1 MLMRTKSFLEKAL
14 GADIERGLQREEFSV
29 YYQPQWDLFSKTI
42 TGFEAL
48 ARWHSPGYGQ
58 ISPLEF
64 IPIAESTGGIQN
76 LGEWVLLTACGQ
88 AKRWQKFVKRSFQI
102 SVNVSGHQLEQ
113 KEFSSRLLTIL
124 SITGLA
130 PERLELEITES
141 VLLHNL
147 PAVLY
152 SLENLRK
159 EGVRFA
165 LDDFGMGYSSIHHLS
180 RLPLDCLKI
189 DQNFVRSLGSPQTCT
204 VIKAMANLAEELGM
218 RTVVEGVET
227 DKEEFILWQ
236 LGLNQGQGYKLSPP
250 VPAKNAVRYLFD

>member
-1 MLMRTKSFLEKAL
+1 MLMRTKSSLERSL
-14 GADIERGLQREEFSV
+14 GLDISRGLEAGEFSV
-29 YYQPQWDLFSKTI
+29 YYQPQWDLFSKSV

-48 ARWHSPGYGQ
+48 ARWHAPGYGQ
-58 ISPLEF
+58 ISPSEF
-64 IPIAESTGGIQN
+64 IPIAESTGGIKE

-88 AKRWQKFVKRSFQI
+88 AKRWQKIVKQPFLI

-113 KEFSSRLLTIL
+113 KDFASRIITML

-130 PERLELEITES
+130 PEHLELEITES
-141 VLLHNL
+141 VFLHNL
-147 PAVLY
+147 PAILH
-152 SLENLRK
+152 SLTCLRE

-189 DQNFVRSLGSPQTCT
+189 DQSFVRALDSGQTRT
-204 VIKAMANLAEELGM
+204 VIKAMANLAGELGM
-218 RTVVEGVET
+218 RTVVEGVQNES
-227 DKEEFILWQ
+227 EEFNLWQ

-250 VPAKNAVRYLFD
+250 VSAEKAIGFII